1 MPSKS
6 KSAQLSRDQTKVIFF
21 ALVAL
26 VFLFW
31 TLYRA
36 LFNFPVLFDETIG
49 KAIFFGLPVVIYAS
63 IANNGKASWS
73 LRASKLFT
81 GLLRGLAY
89 GGLIG
94 FFSLIIIS
102 IATQRTI
109 IPAPAFMADRFWT
122 ELLLASFTAFWE
134 SLFFFGFIQ
143 TVLSELV
150 KAKGRLLILVSL
162 IFLVFH
168 IPNLLLHF
176 SGIEVTFLI
185 GLIYL
190 FAFGQ
195 ALIFSQE
202 KNIYPLIITHIVWGM
217 VLLIHF

>member
-6 KSAQLSRDQTKVIFF
+6 KSAQLSQDQTKVLFF
-21 ALVAL
+21 ALVIL

-49 KAIFFGLPVVIYAS
+49 KAIFFGLPVIIYAS
-63 IANNGKASWS
+63 IANNGKAAWS
-73 LRASKLFT
+73 LRTTEVFS

-89 GGLIG
+89 GGIIG

-102 IATQRTI
+102 IGTQRAI
-109 IPAPAFMADRFWT
+109 VPNPVFMADRFWS
-122 ELLLASFTAFWE
+122 ELLMAAFTSFWE

-143 TVLSELV
+143 TVLGELV
-150 KAKGRLLILVSL
+150 KAKGRLIFLVSL

-176 SGIEVTFLI
+176 SGIDVTFVI
-185 GLIYL
+185 GLMYL
-190 FAFGQ
+190 FGFGQ
-195 ALIFSQE
+195 ALIFSRE
-202 KNIYPLIITHIVWGM
+202 KNIYPLIIVHIVWGM